1 MKIASE
7 DLDDLTLGAVFLA
20 TGGGGDPYL
29 IKLLTKAVLDKYGAV
44 ELLAAKDL
52 DDGAVVVAVG
62 DVGAPTVGLELL
74 PSLGASSDALEAYQ
88 EGTGKQIDAVASFE
102 IGGGN
107 SLTPIAAAAKLGMP
121 VIDGD
126 GMGRALPEAQMMTY
140 SIAGVKPIP
149 ALAYDYRGEVTWL
162 KHSDPLAYE
171 EEVRAIA
178 MNSGGMIT
186 TVEHPMTGLELKQS
200 VVSGTLS
207 FSMKLG
213 ALLRKKRGNVM
224 DILEPLQG
232 LFEDSIY
239 GECRMLYRGKVVDKS
254 TRVIGGFDVGHASI
268 QAFDKGS
275 ETSQA
280 NLELSIKNEYLIA
293 KLDGETL
300 ASVPDLVV
308 ILDYET
314 SEPINCER
322 LRYGQRIAVLAIG
335 CPQQYRT
342 EKALKVVSPR
352 NFGFEED
359 YIPLEKRPSRLN
371 MV

>member
-1 MKIASE
+1 MKISSE

-44 ELLAAKDL
+44 ELLSPNDI
-52 DDGAVVVAVG
+52 DEQAVVVAVG

-74 PSLGASSDALEAYQ
+74 PSLGASSDALQAYQ
-88 EGTGKQIDAVASFE
+88 EGIGKKIDAVASFE

-107 SLTPIAAAAKLGMP
+107 SLTPIAAAAKLGLP

-149 ALAYDYRGEVTWL
+149 ALAHDYRGEVTWL
-162 KHSDPLAYE
+162 TQSDPLAYE

-178 MNSGGMIT
+178 MDSGGMIT
-186 TVEHPMTGLELKQS
+186 TVEHPMSGLELKQS
-200 VVSGTLS
+200 VVAGTLS
-207 FSMKLG
+207 FSMQLG
-213 ALLRKKRGNVM
+213 ALLREKRGNVV
-224 DILEPLQG
+224 DILEPLKR
-232 LFEDSIY
+232 LFEASIY
-239 GECRMLYRGKVVDKS
+239 GECRLLYTGKVIDKS

-268 QAFDKGS
+268 QAFDRDSGN
-275 ETSQA
+275 SQA
-280 NLELSIKNEYLIA
+280 NLELSIKNEYLMA
-293 KLDGETL
+293 KLGEETL
-300 ASVPDLVV
+300 ASVPDLLV

-322 LRYGQRIAVLAIG
+322 LRYGQRVAVLAIG

-342 EKALKVVSPR
+342 EQALKVVSPR

-359 YIPLEKRPSRLN
+359 YIPLEYRPTSLDLD
-371 MV
+371 